1 MGYKIFNPN
10 QQNFKDNIKTRPPKE
25 VGGRGTLI
33 FTLSKQNSESWFN
46 MHNYIVIN
54 TKMCSTDHL
63 SDSNQTHLHVQ
74 SSTQKSSMQASN
86 GYTSFM
92 FIILDICNLKHYFNS
107 ANKILLKNT
116 HTHTHKQQQQQQQQR

>member
-1 MGYKIFNPN
+1 
-10 QQNFKDNIKTRPPKE
+10 
-25 VGGRGTLI
+25 
-33 FTLSKQNSESWFN
+33 
-46 MHNYIVIN
+46 
-54 TKMCSTDHL
+54 MCSTDHL

-116 HTHTHKQQQQQQQQR
+116 HTHTQTTTTTTTTTKIKQIQT

>member
-1 MGYKIFNPN
+1 
-10 QQNFKDNIKTRPPKE
+10 
-25 VGGRGTLI
+25 
-33 FTLSKQNSESWFN
+33 
-46 MHNYIVIN
+46 
-54 TKMCSTDHL
+54 MCSTDHL

-92 FIILDICNLKHYFNS
+92 FIILNICNLKHYFDS

-116 HTHTHKQQQQQQQQR
+116 HTHTNNNNNKDKTNTNITAFLDELMSIAYFLSTTFCTP